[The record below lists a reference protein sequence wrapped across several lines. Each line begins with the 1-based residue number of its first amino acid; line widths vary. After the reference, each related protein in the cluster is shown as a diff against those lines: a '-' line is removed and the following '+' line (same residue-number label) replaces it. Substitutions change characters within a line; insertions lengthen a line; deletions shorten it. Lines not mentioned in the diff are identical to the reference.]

1 VLSTT
6 TGLAQDKLYKQNCK
20 VNLMFFKFFGK
31 LFETVLRIV
40 LARMIE
46 ATLKKL
52 VHFVPTIFPASN
64 IKQWY
69 NAHVQKTSSNRIVPA
84 THGRLWLENGKHV
97 VAHLYHNQCSL

>member
-1 VLSTT
+1 
-6 TGLAQDKLYKQNCK
+6 
-20 VNLMFFKFFGK
+20 MFFKFFGK

-40 LARMIE
+40 LAGMIE

-69 NAHVQKTSSNRIVPA
+69 NAHVQKTSRNGIVPA
-84 THGRLWLENGKHV
+84 PHGGIWLENGKHV
-97 VAHLYHNQCSL
+97 VTHLHHNQCSL